1 MEDSIQAINQVPEYI
16 TPSNLNTV
24 IIKEVMEHAAAYKL
38 EKIRLKELLKIIEGR
53 IKEYDRQ
60 IDAINDIAIKNSRN
74 RTRLFS
80 TFMIGQYAII
90 HYLIYFH
97 LSWDIM
103 EPITVILTNL
113 DILIGYYFFVFKGR
127 EYSLEEL
134 QKSMEEKHK
143 FKYLKK
149 YKFNLE
155 KYEELLELRNYLQMR
170 LDLLSKNPS
179 IIMDSLELPLK
190 LLDTR

>member
-1 MEDSIQAINQVPEYI
+1 
-16 TPSNLNTV
+16 
-24 IIKEVMEHAAAYKL
+24 
-38 EKIRLKELLKIIEGR
+38 
-53 IKEYDRQ
+53 
-60 IDAINDIAIKNSRN
+60 
-74 RTRLFS
+74 
-80 TFMIGQYAII
+80 
-90 HYLIYFH
+90 
-97 LSWDIM
+97 M

-127 EYSLEEL
+127 DYSLEEL

-170 LDLLSKNPS
+170 LDLLSKNPF
-179 IIMDSLELPLK
+179 IIMDRLKGPLK